1 MAVTKSLLLALIF
14 AAIMILASPTEESF
28 ITSSM
33 VYIGPVTPGG
43 ENVTLEGS
51 IQEIFH
57 QILKLNPSYKQED
70 FHDTPDSHAHQVGT
84 NLEKR
89 IPGDIICDP
98 SGTKRAWRKHIEEGV
113 AYLKRAPQASLCRVR
128 NRACSRI
135 SCSWDSGIFLCND
148 RDSWF
153 EEFCPVLGNYADE
166 ILRGCQQSRTKVAGQ
181 KFDPQNYNVL
191 VKFDKC

>member
-1 MAVTKSLLLALIF
+1 MAVTKSLLLAFIF
-14 AAIMILASPTEESF
+14 AAFMVLASATVESF
-28 ITSSM
+28 ATSSM
-33 VYIGPVTPGG
+33 IYTGPVTPGG
-43 ENVTLEGS
+43 DNVTLEGT

-57 QILKLNPSYKQED
+57 QILKLNPSYKPED
-70 FHDTPDSHAHQVGT
+70 FPDAPHSPRKVSSK
-84 NLEKR
+84 LEKR

-128 NRACSRI
+128 NRSCSRI

-153 EEFCPVLGNYADE
+153 EEFCPLLGNYADE